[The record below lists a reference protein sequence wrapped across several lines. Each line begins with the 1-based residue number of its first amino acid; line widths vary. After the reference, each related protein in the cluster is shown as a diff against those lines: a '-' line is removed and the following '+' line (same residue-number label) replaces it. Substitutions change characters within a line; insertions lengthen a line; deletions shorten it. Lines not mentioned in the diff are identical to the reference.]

1 MPGTTSRSDL
11 EVVLYEAEVA
21 ARRLVRQLRLPRV
34 DLDDV
39 RQDLL
44 VDLLTRLPAFD
55 AERGALGAF
64 AGLVV
69 RNHATRIAAKVRRQQ
84 RIFGTS
90 PMSLDD
96 PAPGCDGASL
106 SEAVSEE
113 QGLWS
118 CLGQPT
124 DSFAEA
130 ERRFDVERALGTL
143 EHGDRNLCAALSM
156 QSVDRAASC
165 GVGARS
171 SLYRRVREIRLALL
185 ARGVQAA

>member
-1 MPGTTSRSDL
+1 MQGSVSRSDV
-11 EVVLYEAEVA
+11 EIIVREADIA

-44 VDLLTRLPAFD
+44 LDLLTRLPAFNT
-55 AERGALGAF
+55 ERGALGAF
-64 AGLVV
+64 AGLVA
-69 RNHATRIAAKVRRQQ
+69 RNHATRIAAKVRQQ
-84 RIFGTS
+84 RRIFGTS
-90 PMSLDD
+90 PTSLDD
-96 PAPGCDGASL
+96 PAPGCDGARL

-118 CLGQPT
+118 CLGQPS

-130 ERRFDVERALGTL
+130 ERRIDVERALGTL
-143 EHGDRNLCAALSM
+143 EHCDRNICAALST

-171 SLYRRVREIRLALL
+171 SLYRRVREIRLAML